1 MQLHVAY
8 DFRPKTP
15 SANAAVV
22 ADAFGIGLETGRH
35 VVADGLELP
44 IEAGDV
50 VAFTGPSGS
59 GKSSLMR
66 AAAVKLAESNSV
78 VHADALDLGDAILI
92 DALGLP
98 VRESL
103 ALLAACG
110 LGEAR
115 LMLRTPREL
124 SDGQRYRFRL
134 ALALAQKPRW
144 VVADEF
150 TATLDRTLAKVVA
163 FNIRRIAGRSGTGF
177 LLATTH
183 EDVIADLAP
192 SMHVRC
198 WEGGI
203 EWERREN
210 DSSPRRVSFFDALR
224 IVEGTKADWLAFARW
239 HYRSHHL
246 GIVRRVTLLLHGDEP
261 VGICVF
267 TSPPLAL
274 SQRGRYFGLHGG
286 WSRTNLQALGA
297 QLVTL
302 SRVVLHPTYRGAGLA
317 AWFIRESCRSGRWP
331 WVEALAQM
339 GHVNPFFEKAGFVR
353 VGASKPPRR
362 SRREHSAIYG
372 GSNHGRRNGIN
383 RRHRRTQEGN
393 LTQETH
399 EKSRHARP
407 VYYIFDNRPQTEAR
421 RKETGREEGD
431 RQETHREE
439 DNRGQA
445 SI

>member
-1 MQLHVAY
+1 MLLHVAY
-8 DFRPKTP
+8 DFLPKRA

-22 ADAFGIGLETGRH
+22 TGAFGIGFETGRH
-35 VVADGLELP
+35 VIADGLELP
-44 IEAGDV
+44 IAAGDV

-66 AAAVKLAESNSV
+66 AAAATLADSDAAGAGSV
-78 VHADALDLGDAILI
+78 VHADALDLGDEILV

-103 ALLAACG
+103 SLLASCG

-115 LMLRTPREL
+115 LLLRRPREL

-134 ALALAQKPRW
+134 ALALARKPRW

-150 TATLDRTLAKVVA
+150 TATLDRTLAQVIA
-163 FNIRRIAGRSGTGF
+163 FNIRRLADRTGTGF

-183 EDVIADLAP
+183 EDIVTDLAP
-192 SMHVRC
+192 SLHVRC
-198 WEGGI
+198 RLDGI
-203 EWERREN
+203 EWARRETTNRRSKN
-210 DSSPRRVSFFDALR
+210 DLSFRAISFFDALR
-224 IVEGTKADWLAFARW
+224 IEEGTKADWPPFARW

-246 GIVRRVTLLLHGDEP
+246 GIVRRVTLLRHEDEA

-274 SQRGRYFGLHGG
+274 SQRSRFFGLRGG
-286 WSRTNLQALGA
+286 WSGTALRALNA

-317 AWFIRESCRSGRWP
+317 AWFIRESCRSGPWP

-353 VGASKPPRR
+353 VGSSQSPRR
-362 SRREHSAIYG
+362 SRRGHSAIYG
-372 GSNHGRRNGIN
+372 GSKHGRRDRQN
-383 RRHRRTQEGN
+383 RPKG
-393 LTQETH
+393 LSQETH
-399 EKSRHARP
+399 EKSRHAEP
-407 VYYIFDNRPQTEAR
+407 VYYVFDNRPQIEAR
-421 RKETGREEGD
+421 REENRHQESSREEA
-431 RQETHREE
+431 
-439 DNRGQA
+439 A
-445 SI
+445 S